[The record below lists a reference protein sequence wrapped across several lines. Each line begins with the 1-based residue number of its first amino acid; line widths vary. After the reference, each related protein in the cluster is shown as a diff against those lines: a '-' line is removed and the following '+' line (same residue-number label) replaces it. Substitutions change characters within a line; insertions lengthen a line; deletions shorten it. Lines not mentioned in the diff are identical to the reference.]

1 MSHPTRQLAIDLP
14 YREALGRADFL
25 VSDCNRAALG
35 WIEGWPDWPE
45 RRLVLY
51 GPEGSGKSHLGRLW
65 CAASGARLVAGG
77 SLAPHDPL
85 LRNGAG
91 PPGIAVDDAEA
102 ASEIALLH
110 LYNSC
115 AEAGIGLLVVS
126 RQAPASWPV
135 ALPDL
140 ASRLRAMP
148 AVGIEPPD
156 DALLGAVLVKHFA
169 DRQLRVMPS
178 VIGYLVPR
186 MERSFA
192 MVAALAGRL
201 DELALAAARPVSLP
215 LARRALAELGG

>member
-1 MSHPTRQLAIDLP
+1 MNHPTKQLAIDLP
-14 YREALGRADFL
+14 HTPALGRADFL
-25 VSDCNRAALG
+25 VSGCNSAALG
-35 WIEGWPDWPE
+35 LIERWPDWPA
-45 RRLVLY
+45 RRVVLH
-51 GPEGSGKSHLGRLW
+51 GPESSGKSHLAQLW
-65 CAASGARLVAGG
+65 CAESGAQLLVGA

-85 LRNGAG
+85 LGNGPG

-102 ASEIALLH
+102 APEIALLH

-140 ASRLRAMP
+140 ASRLRAMA

-156 DALLGAVLVKHFA
+156 DALLAAVLVKHFA
-169 DRQLRVMPS
+169 DRQLRVMPA

-192 MVAALAGRL
+192 MATALATRL
-201 DELALAAARPVSLP
+201 DVLALAAGIPVGIP